1 MASLI
6 MLPTVCLGLSE
17 LNGSWNIICILRL
30 SLRISSF
37 FRSNTDSPLN
47 KKVPPVGSSSL
58 SRTLPVVVFPHP
70 LSPTSPS
77 VSARATLKVTPST
90 AFTYLMCIRKGFSV
104 WTGKYFLRFSTVIRL
119 PFLVS
124 CGAVSCLDVLSLILY
139 IEPAGDLVSTV
150 YVLQFGLRFPASVHD
165 LGASWPEPAAPR
177 DRKSTRLNSSH
188 SQISY

>member
-17 LNGSWNIICILRL
+17 LNGSWKIICILRL

-47 KKVPPVGSSSL
+47 EKVPPVGSSSL

-90 AFTYLMCIRKGFSV
+90 AFTYLMCLRKGFSV
-104 WTGKYFLRFSTVIRL
+104 WTGKYFLRFSPVIGL
-119 PFLVS
+119 PFLAS
-124 CGAVSCLDVLSLILY
+124 CSPLPSLDVFPLILR
-139 IEPAGDLVSTV
+139 VK
-150 YVLQFGLRFPASVHD
+150 
-165 LGASWPEPAAPR
+165 PEWHL
-177 DRKSTRLNSSH
+177 DNG
-188 SQISY
+188 